1 MKSCV
6 KKIIYLFFAAALIY
20 GLGFYSGLVCR
31 ESDIQDYRI
40 RLAEANQHY
49 AEARAAQLEAIERVS
64 RLEDELERVTERAN
78 GLQKRIDR
86 IRNGTES
93 ITAGI
98 ERAEDSVGDCAE
110 LIGECLEI
118 LRTIQESGRIT
129 D

>member
-31 ESDIQDYRI
+31 NSDIQDLRD
-40 RLAEANQHY
+40 RFAEVNRDY
-49 AEARAAQLEAIERVS
+49 AEARASQLEAIERVS

-110 LIGECLEI
+110 LIREGLEI
-118 LRTIQESGRIT
+118 LRGIQENGRIT